1 MFSEFYFFANGA
13 FCEIMWKNIVVTD
26 KSQMMIRRMLFACWV
41 TKVADTNSEY
51 AILIAFP
58 RQ

>member
-1 MFSEFYFFANGA
+1 MFSEFSFFANGA
-13 FCEIMWKNIVVTD
+13 FYEITWKNIIVAG

-41 TKVADTNSEY
+41 TKAADTHLEY
-51 AILIAFP
+51 AILIASP